1 MVEEKELTFTLTKNM
16 KYHNYLSD
24 VVDFVQRSSDDFPE
38 IQGILNRYNTLK
50 NANQYLI
57 QERQRNIAEIE
68 SRQVDYQ
75 QFVKQTSN
83 AILNENNEIASLQKD
98 LETCVFSATETQ
110 AKVETDVRARSDKT
124 LELGQLFSS
133 IDNILEQFNRNSS
146 ANSSS
151 STANYNKRNANKGSG
166 ASSSDSTT
174 AGATTEA
181 ATAKTATN
189 KNMRI
194 TESRAQE
201 AIENLERIAEYII
214 DYKDIVASAR
224 ASGIIK
230 NVNRF

>member
-1 MVEEKELTFTLTKNM
+1 M
-16 KYHNYLSD
+16 
-24 VVDFVQRSSDDFPE
+24 DFVQRSSDDFPE